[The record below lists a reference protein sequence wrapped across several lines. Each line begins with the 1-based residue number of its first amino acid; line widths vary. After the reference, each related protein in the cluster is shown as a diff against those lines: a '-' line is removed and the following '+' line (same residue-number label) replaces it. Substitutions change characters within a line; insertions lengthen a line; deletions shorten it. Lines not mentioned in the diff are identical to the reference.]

1 VNSTKPYVGTP
12 SERAARWS
20 SVGYGVVMELWFVFS
35 LLTVF
40 LWGFAGVLAK
50 VSTPRLGVSRVSAL
64 MFAVEGLMYTAGFL
78 RWRTVTAIDL
88 GYAVLAVVSAILGVA
103 AYLFFFESVMEGQV
117 AVVGTISAAF
127 PCLTVI
133 GAIAVLSESPTAVQM
148 LGVGAIICGIV
159 ALTYEPNPQSH
170 SAVPHRSLIFAL
182 LAFAFWGLW
191 SLTNKIVVNKIG
203 AGNVFG
209 FYVVST
215 TIVPLIY
222 IRYRRTDES
231 SKVDSSWI
239 DWVAGAS
246 GLALNVFGTF
256 AFTFA
261 LSMGLASLVV
271 PVSSAYPIVTV
282 VAALL
287 LLHERLNWVQVGAL
301 ACVIVGIIMIAII

>member
-1 VNSTKPYVGTP
+1 M
-12 SERAARWS
+12 
-20 SVGYGVVMELWFVFS
+20 GYGVVMELWFVFS

-222 IRYRRTDES
+222 TRYRRTNES
-231 SKVDSSWI
+231 SKVDPSWI